1 MPDRPNVSDPGR
13 IVAHRGASQVA
24 PENTLA
30 AFRAAERQG
39 AWWVEFDV
47 SLLGDGTAV
56 VHHDATLDRCTNRT
70 GPLTGISAAAL
81 PDIDCG
87 NGEPLPTLDQA
98 LDLIHDLGFHANLE
112 MKPHMEPAG
121 RMSDVVARA
130 LRARPWTR
138 DRIIVSSF
146 SMAELEAIRRELPEA
161 ALATLFHEPPA
172 NWAEIVDRMGAAA
185 MHVQYGFLTGSL
197 VSSALRHGIDLRTY
211 TANDPDLIAPFRD
224 LGLTGV
230 ITDHP
235 PAYLD
240 RPEWQAWSRT

>member
-24 PENTLA
+24 PENTLG
-30 AFRAAERQG
+30 AFQAAERQG

-56 VHHDATLDRCTNRT
+56 IHHDATLDRCTNRT
-70 GPLTGISAAAL
+70 GPLTGI
-81 PDIDCG
+81 DCG
-87 NGEPLPTLDQA
+87 GGEPLPTLDQA

-112 MKPHMEPAG
+112 MKPHMEPTG

-130 LRARPWTR
+130 LRARPWAH
-138 DRIIVSSF
+138 DRILVSSF
-146 SMAELEAIRRELPEA
+146 SAAELEATRRELPDAPIA
-161 ALATLFHEPPA
+161 ALFHEPPA
-172 NWAEIVDRMGAAA
+172 NWAEIADRVGAAA
-185 MHVQYGFLTGSL
+185 IHVQYGFLTGSL
-197 VSSALRHGIDLRTY
+197 VTAALRNGIDLRTY
-211 TANDPDLIAPFRD
+211 TANDPGVIAPFRD

-240 RPEWQAWSRT
+240 ISEWQAWSRS